1 MKVIFGKIDFRYEKI
16 YCISASCQSLLRNYS
31 HVLIIIYRVQPRLCR
46 AHGDNYRRIA
56 IILLKILDFS
66 LESSINHIKVATATH
81 GFIDVSIFLRV
92 RRDRKRQETMNRR
105 DEQTKMR

>member
-1 MKVIFGKIDFRYEKI
+1 MKVTFGKIDFRYEKI
-16 YCISASCQSLLRNYS
+16 YCVNASCQSLLCNYS

-66 LESSINHIKVATATH
+66 SESSINHIKVATATH